1 MSVNPPRPSLPP
13 LNALRAFES
22 AARLGGFKQ
31 AAGELNVSAGAVA
44 QHIKGLEAWCGGALF
59 ERHAQG
65 VSLSDLGR
73 QVLPDFMRA
82 FDGISFAS
90 QKLRK
95 LAAPQNLAIATL
107 PSVAQLLL
115 AEWLPDLRAAIKGV
129 QISVTA
135 METPPNL
142 AREPFDLSLFFAPD
156 PTQGQGQGQG
166 QGKGQVL
173 VGPDALLPVCAP
185 ELAAGIT
192 SLADLLAQ
200 PHISDQ
206 FWPQDWRD
214 WLSGVA
220 PSATYGGAG
229 PSYSLYSVAVQEAV
243 NGGGVLMGHHSLV
256 APLLARGAL
265 VPAHAT
271 SVPLQMFLTLQRSPV
286 SGHSA
291 VVDQVIV
298 TLRELAGQG

>member
-59 ERHAQG
+59 DRHAQG
-65 VSLSDLGR
+65 VSLSGLGR
-73 QVLPDFMRA
+73 QVLPDFIRA

-142 AREPFDLSLFFAPD
+142 AREPFDLSLFFT
-156 PTQGQGQGQG
+156 PTAQAGR
-166 QGKGQVL
+166 VL
-173 VGPDALLPVCAP
+173 VGPDALVPICAP
-185 ELAAGIT
+185 ALAEGI
-192 SLADLLAQ
+192 SCFADLMAL

-214 WLSGVA
+214 WTNSVY
-220 PSATYGGAG
+220 PSETYCGSG

-243 NGGGVLMGHHSLV
+243 NGGGVLMGHRSLV

-265 VPAHAT
+265 VPAIDR
-271 SVPLQMFLTLQRSPV
+271 SVPLELFLTLQRSPV
-286 SGHSA
+286 SGA
-291 VVDQVIV
+291 TPVVDQLIK
-298 TLRELAGQG
+298 TLQQLAGQG

>member
-1 MSVNPPRPSLPP
+1 MPVIPPRPSLPP

-44 QHIKGLEAWCGGALF
+44 QHIKGLEAWCGGVLF

-82 FDGISFAS
+82 FDGVSLAS

-115 AEWLPDLRAAIKGV
+115 AAWLPEVRAAIKGV

-142 AREPFDLSLFFAPD
+142 AREPFDLSLFFTPVAD
-156 PTQGQGQGQG
+156 A
-166 QGKGQVL
+166 GQVL
-173 VGPDALLPVCAP
+173 AGPDALVPVCAP
-185 ELAAGIT
+185 
-192 SLADLLAQ
+192 DLGKTIKSFTDLMAV

-206 FWPQDWRD
+206 FWPNDWAD
-214 WLSGVA
+214 WTNDAYPDQVYS
-220 PSATYGGAG
+220 GAG

-243 NGGGVLMGHHSLV
+243 NGGGVLMGHRSLV
-256 APLLARGAL
+256 TPLLARGDL
-265 VPAHAT
+265 VVAVDH
-271 SVPLQMFLTLQRSPV
+271 SVPLALFLTLQRNPV
-286 SGHSA
+286 SGASS
-291 VVDQVIV
+291 VVDQLVA
-298 TLRELAGQG
+298 TLQKLAAQD

>member
-73 QVLPDFMRA
+73 QVLPDFVRA
-82 FDGISFAS
+82 FDEVSLAS

-95 LAAPQNLAIATL
+95 LAAPNNLAIATL

-115 AEWLPDLRAAIKGV
+115 APWLPDLRGAIKGV

-142 AREPFDLSLFFAPD
+142 AREPFDISLFFT
-156 PTQGQGQGQG
+156 PTADTGQL
-166 QGKGQVL
+166 L
-173 VGPDALLPVCAP
+173 VGPDALVPVCAP
-185 ELAAGIT
+185 ELGKSINSFT
-192 SLADLLAQ
+192 DLMGV

-206 FWPQDWRD
+206 FWPHDWAD
-214 WLSGVA
+214 WTKAAYPDQVYS
-220 PSATYGGAG
+220 GAG

-243 NGGGVLMGHHSLV
+243 NGGGVLMGHRSLV
-256 APLLARGAL
+256 TPLLARGDL
-265 VPAHAT
+265 VVAVDHP
-271 SVPLQMFLTLQRSPV
+271 VPLALFLTLHRSPIT
-286 SGHSA
+286 GA
-291 VVDQVIV
+291 TGVVDQLVE
-298 TLRELAGQG
+298 TLQALAVQG

>member
-73 QVLPDFMRA
+73 QVLPDFVRA
-82 FDGISFAS
+82 FDEVSLAS

-95 LAAPQNLAIATL
+95 LAAPNNLAIATL

-115 AEWLPDLRAAIKGV
+115 APWLPDLRGAIKGV

-142 AREPFDLSLFFAPD
+142 AREPFDISLFFT
-156 PTQGQGQGQG
+156 PTADTGQL
-166 QGKGQVL
+166 L
-173 VGPDALLPVCAP
+173 VGPDALVPVCAP
-185 ELAAGIT
+185 ELGKSINSFT
-192 SLADLLAQ
+192 DLMGV

-206 FWPQDWRD
+206 FWPHDWAD
-214 WLSGVA
+214 WTKAAYPDQVYS
-220 PSATYGGAG
+220 GAG

-243 NGGGVLMGHHSLV
+243 NGGGVLMGHRSLV
-256 APLLARGAL
+256 TPLLARGDL
-265 VPAHAT
+265 VVAVDHP
-271 SVPLQMFLTLQRSPV
+271 VPLALFLTLHRSPIT
-286 SGHSA
+286 GA
-291 VVDQVIV
+291 TGVVDQLVE
-298 TLRELAGQG
+298 TLQALAGQG